1 MGCVRYRE
9 VGNSFECLSLSKLSE
24 LYPILFK
31 TVYSI
36 PYTVHTNSAKLG
48 QVTSRISGVL
58 ADFRGYLKNGEEFL
72 DGTFDNEF
80 RKIFRII

>member
-1 MGCVRYRE
+1 MM
-9 VGNSFECLSLSKLSE
+9 
-24 LYPILFK
+24 P
-31 TVYSI
+31 TYSI
-36 PYTVHTNSAKLG
+36 PYTAHTNSAKLG

-72 DGTFDNEF
+72 DGTFDNVF

>member
-1 MGCVRYRE
+1 M
-9 VGNSFECLSLSKLSE
+9 L
-24 LYPILFK
+24 P
-31 TVYSI
+31 TYSI
-36 PYTVHTNSAKLG
+36 RYTADTNSAKLG

-72 DGTFDNEF
+72 DGTFDNVF